1 MNVLRICV
9 PSLLLWLILLPSSAA
24 AYQDDIGYTAL
35 QALLGAGT
43 PSGAGVDVIHV
54 EAMNNSDAWQPDVTH
69 AEFIGKTFTL
79 VDPGIIHPPTPSGH
93 ATGVGRTF
101 YGDVT
106 SIAPGIDNIEVFEAG
121 HWLGVGFLGFGTAAQ
136 PLSSSARVGNHSYVG
151 VDENG
156 NLANDSSILRRLDWV
171 IETDDAIHAVGMNNG
186 ATNRPLLG
194 SAFNAIAVGRTDG
207 NHAQG
212 GLVLDATYGAGRTRP
227 DLVAP
232 RTTTSRATP
241 VVAAAAALLVET
253 GNSGALGLSNGSTV
267 NRQGA
272 VIYNAERSETVKAA
286 LMAGADRVTNNQS
299 TAANIIDYRGAPT
312 NQGAN
317 GLDSRFGAGQ
327 VNILNSYQIIAAG
340 EQDSM
345 EDDPGAGSIFWN
357 GFDFDDSFGGLAGS
371 NTTATYAFTA
381 DSNHNWVAAALVWNI
396 DIDGGTPGVF
406 DETATLF
413 DLDLA
418 LWSDNGTV
426 SAADDFMLGLSAST
440 VDNSEHLWQALV
452 AGHGYEIIVGLGAGQ
467 GPIDWDYALAWQIG
481 AAPIPIPPAL
491 WLLGGA
497 LAVMGGLRRRTS

>member
-1 MNVLRICV
+1 MNVLRIGV
-9 PSLLLWLILLPSSAA
+9 PGPLLWLILLPSSAA

-54 EAMNNSDAWQPDVTH
+54 EAMNNVDAWQPDVTH

-106 SIAPGIDNIEVFEAG
+106 SIAPGIDNIEVFLAD
-121 HWLGVGFLGFGTAAQ
+121 HWRKAGFLGFGAAAQ

-151 VDENG
+151 DTEIVAD
-156 NLANDSSILRRLDWV
+156 DSNILRRLDWV
-171 IETDDAIHAVGMNNG
+171 IETDDAIHVVGMNNG
-186 ATNRPLLG
+186 ATNKPLLG
-194 SAFNAIAVGRTDG
+194 TAFNAIAVGRTDG

-212 GLVLDATYGAGRTRP
+212 GFVLDATYGAGRTRP

-241 VVAAAAALLVET
+241 VVAAAAALLVEP
-253 GNSGALGLSNGSTV
+253 GHSAALGLSNGSTV
-267 NRQGA
+267 NREGDL
-272 VIYNAERSETVKAA
+272 IYNAERSETVKAA
-286 LMAGADRVTNNQS
+286 LMAGANRVTNNQS
-299 TAANIIDYRGAPT
+299 TAANITDYRAAPA

-340 EQDSM
+340 EQDSV

-357 GFDFDDSFGGLAGS
+357 GFDFDDSFGGLASS

-381 DSNHNWVAAALVWNI
+381 DSDHDWLTAALVWNM

-406 DETATLF
+406 DGTATLS

-426 SAADDFMLGLSAST
+426 SSADDFLLGLSAST

-452 AGHGYEIIVGLGAGQ
+452 TGHGYEIIVELGAGQ

-491 WLLGGA
+491 WLFSCA
-497 LAVMGGLRRRTS
+497 LAVLGGIHRRTT